1 MQIRN
6 SPEINTAMLNTISNQ
21 NFNSRRFFFSKSKY
35 LGPSEIIF
43 DDLSTT
49 PGGLKVAKTSDDQDE
64 SATKNTKDNRNN
76 NINQSKVF
84 SKIKP
89 NMDHYNSPDFF
100 SADLNKE
107 VLQNLACIKIKKSME
122 RNNGLIDKDVNIMEM
137 TNSSISR
144 FKNLQKI
151 FSDSMFI
158 ADFDIKKKCTN
169 HDRNYGYVYYV

>member
-1 MQIRN
+1 
-6 SPEINTAMLNTISNQ
+6 
-21 NFNSRRFFFSKSKY
+21 
-35 LGPSEIIF
+35 
-43 DDLSTT
+43 
-49 PGGLKVAKTSDDQDE
+49 
-64 SATKNTKDNRNN
+64 
-76 NINQSKVF
+76 
-84 SKIKP
+84 
-89 NMDHYNSPDFF
+89 MDHYNSPDFF